1 MSSSNLKELENKI
14 GYFFKNRSILK
25 EATTHSSLRTTNPT
39 IKYFER
45 LEFLGDTVVQ
55 MAITEYL
62 FKSMDGANEGTLSI
76 KRAKLVGRS
85 KQTEIANQLQ
95 LSRYINKSPGVQ
107 ENFKRYDQFLEAIIG
122 SVYADTGFG
131 GEGLDAAKLFV
142 YKLWKLQPT
151 NTNVET
157 NCIVM

>member
-1 MSSSNLKELENKI
+1 
-14 GYFFKNRSILK
+14 
-25 EATTHSSLRTTNPT
+25 
-39 IKYFER
+39 
-45 LEFLGDTVVQ
+45 

-95 LSRYINKSPGVQ
+95 LSHYIDKSPGLQ

-122 SVYADTGFG
+122 AVYADAGFG
-131 GEGLDAAKLFV
+131 GQGLDAAKLVV

-157 NCIVM
+157 NCTVM